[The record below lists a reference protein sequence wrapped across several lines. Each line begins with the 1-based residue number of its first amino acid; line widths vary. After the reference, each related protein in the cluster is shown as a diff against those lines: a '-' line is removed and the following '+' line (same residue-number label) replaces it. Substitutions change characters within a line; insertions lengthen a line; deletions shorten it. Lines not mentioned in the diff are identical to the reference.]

1 MAKWEEFY
9 IIQKDSGQTLF
20 HKSFSKKNYDAD
32 LFAGLFTAI
41 LQFAKAYSKS
51 SIGDFEM
58 KKKVILIGQSD
69 QYPLIFVYIV
79 DKSQIKKKKKVKKM
93 IKIIIKDFESEYDIN
108 SIRKWNGNINM
119 FKPFGQ
125 KVDEVLHPWKTFESL
140 GF

>member
-20 HKSFSKKNYDAD
+20 HKSFSKESYDPD

-58 KKKVILIGQSD
+58 KKKVILVGQSD
-69 QYPLIFVYIV
+69 HYPLIFVYIV
-79 DKSQIKKKKKVKKM
+79 EKSQIKKKKVKKM
-93 IKIIIKDFESEYDIN
+93 IKIIIKDFESEY
-108 SIRKWNGNINM
+108 SGEKVEKWNGNINL
-119 FKPFGQ
+119 FKPFGK
-125 KVDEVLHPWKTFESL
+125 KVDEILHPWKNFESL